1 MRQLLFALTTLLT
14 PLVAHADTQDAVEE
28 PFSAVVK
35 GDFTGDGRIDTAV
48 IVEDLTGEGLLHLTL
63 SQGQSH
69 KLENFVWIGG
79 IGQEPWLELTEH
91 GSLLVASQNSAIG
104 RNRWEQVI
112 TLAHRN
118 DALRVA
124 GYTFRWYDTLNLDD
138 NGICDLNL
146 LSGKGEITLG
156 QGDTSKT
163 IRLTTKS
170 RPVTEWPSDMP
181 KECAALL
188 N

>member
-1 MRQLLFALTTLLT
+1 MRQIFFALITTLI
-14 PLVAHADTQDAVEE
+14 PLCTFADTQDAVEE
-28 PFSAVVK
+28 PFSAHIR

-63 SQGQSH
+63 SQGVIH
-69 KLENFVWIGG
+69 RLENFVWIGG
-79 IGQEPWLELTEH
+79 IGQQPRLEITPH
-91 GSLLVASQNSAIG
+91 GSLLVISENSSIG

-112 TLAHRN
+112 TLAYRN
-118 DALRVA
+118 NALRVA
-124 GYTFRWYDTLNLDD
+124 GFTYRWYDTLNLDD
-138 NGICDLNL
+138 NGVCDLNL

-156 QGDTSKT
+156 QDDTPKT

-181 KECAALL
+181 KECADVY

>member
-1 MRQLLFALTTLLT
+1 MHQLLIALITAFL
-14 PLVAHADTQDAVEE
+14 PLYAFADTQDAIEE
-28 PFSAVVK
+28 PFSTLIQ
-35 GDFTGDGRIDTAV
+35 GDFTGDGRPDMAMLH
-48 IVEDLTGEGLLHLTL
+48 EDKLGEGVLRLAL
-63 SQGQSH
+63 SQGITHVVQD
-69 KLENFVWIGG
+69 FVWIGG
-79 IGQEPWLELTEH
+79 FGQEPWLELTEH
-91 GSLLVASQNSAIG
+91 GSLLVASHNSAIG

-112 TLAHRN
+112 TLAYRD

-138 NGICDLNL
+138 TGVCDLNL
-146 LSGKGEITLG
+146 LSGKGEINLG
-156 QGDTSKT
+156 QDDAPKT